1 MVWSDP
7 WGWCACKITHLNLVL
22 KFDQTKI
29 WLDCSKSYNLIWN
42 YYQENSRKK
51 KRKKEKKINAFLF
64 IVRYQKNFFKKR
76 GRSASL
82 ITVRMQG
89 ISTKRRGGEK
99 KKWKIKITQTVLFQM
114 FIQGQIDLSKSEKYL
129 YTK

>member
-1 MVWSDP
+1 MNIILTGTVKTRNQFYIKMQFYSSKLLHP
-7 WGWCACKITHLNLVL
+7 
-22 KFDQTKI
+22 FQI
-29 WLDCSKSYNLIWN
+29 WFLREWLLR
-42 YYQENSRKK
+42 ERKK